1 MNQGLRSGH
10 GARGGGGGAAYM
22 GGEGCLLYRL
32 ALGDSN
38 LPLSE
43 CKSMRRAEEQA
54 AEKVVAAAHNYP
66 TRRILRRTGI
76 GSGERGLG
84 NGKWVLYSWTISINK
99 LKVAGRTS

>member
-1 MNQGLRSGH
+1 
-10 GARGGGGGAAYM
+10 M

-43 CKSMRRAEEQA
+43 CKSMQRAEEQA

-76 GSGERGLG
+76 GNRERRAGIGEWEMGSL
-84 NGKWVLYSWTISINK
+84 
-99 LKVAGRTS
+99 